1 MHTWNSFTKNTLFL
15 THTHNTYI
23 AHTRTNFSTTGS
35 YTHPEHIGGAY
46 QQIWRFFTG
55 MCARACIYTDIWGKL
70 RGGGVTLVLSCSDRF
85 VTEKYMYACTST
97 CCYYV
102 LFFFQDKK
110 NYACICMEMI
120 RAYVCP
126 YVVIMF
132 NFFFKQTHL
141 FLCLCLSSSVS
152 LSVCLSPVLFLFF
165 NSLSVTLPPPFSL
178 RFHSL
183 SLAHTLSI
191 AI

>member
-102 LFFFQDKK
+102 LFFFPRQKK
-110 NYACICMEMI
+110 ITP
-120 RAYVCP
+120 AYVWKWFVRM
-126 YVVIMF
+126 YVLMSWSCLI
-132 NFFFKQTHL
+132 FFSNRLIFSSVSVSLRL
-141 FLCLCLSSSVS
+141 FLS
-152 LSVCLSPVLFLFF
+152 LSVCLPFSFSFSTLSLSPSPPLSPYVFTLFL
-165 NSLSVTLPPPFSL
+165 SRTLCL
-178 RFHSL
+178 
-183 SLAHTLSI
+183 
-191 AI
+191 